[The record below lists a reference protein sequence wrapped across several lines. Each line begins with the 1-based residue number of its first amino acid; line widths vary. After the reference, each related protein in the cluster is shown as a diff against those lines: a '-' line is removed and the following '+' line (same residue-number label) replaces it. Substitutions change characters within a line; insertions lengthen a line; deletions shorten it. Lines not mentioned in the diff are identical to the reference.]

1 MGLNVDLQPSLQ
13 TKVMAGALALP
24 EDSRLDPD
32 SVSTGGREGGGRRKE
47 RRGDG
52 RGEGRSAGDG
62 RGRRGYKWGVEREEH
77 GDGED
82 GRATGPQM
90 VSSSRPET
98 PDLLIH
104 RPKQ

>member
-1 MGLNVDLQPSLQ
+1 
-13 TKVMAGALALP
+13 MAGALALP

-32 SVSTGGREGGGRRKE
+32 SVSTGEGGRREEEGKE
-47 RRGDG
+47 GDG